1 MLVSTATNGRVGLD
15 SKSEYGRGTDA
26 FLIKDG
32 FALNSPWKINMRRL
46 RKLEVKLEEL
56 RALFAP
62 IAEGKPLDL
71 PPPVHVA
78 PWIHRAPDA
87 VDGLMRLKAPKP
99 KKEVVEAVAS
109 AATVTVTSNPIQN
122 QNRGVLLATIFRAT
136 LGTLSPQEMQDF
148 MTEVVR

>member
-1 MLVSTATNGRVGLD
+1 VLLSTATNGRVGLD

-32 FALNSPWKINMRRL
+32 FALNSHWKINMLRL

-109 AATVTVTSNPIQN
+109 AAPVTSNPISI

-136 LGTLSPQEMQDF
+136 LGTLNPQEMQDF